1 MQMQNNFQCE
11 WPLRK
16 VCVVI
21 FTCFRPYKINKTIK
35 KSLHTLE
42 FVFLLHEVKMTALY
56 KKMWC
61 TCIHRVII
69 PWISSSQVGP
79 GFGKKGTWISSL
91 FSSCLIL
98 MKKSVL
104 WHCGLKVQCLAPT
117 PKFLWSLS
125 SSLNSIAKL
134 QPMTRLITLDPVDLY
149 ILDMSCH
156 SEHGM
161 SHPDP

>member
-1 MQMQNNFQCE
+1 M
-11 WPLRK
+11 WTALRQ
-16 VCVVI
+16 VSVII
-21 FTCFRPYKINKTIK
+21 FTCFRLYKINETVKN
-35 KSLHTLE
+35 SPHTLNY
-42 FVFLLHEVKMTALY
+42 FFCWMRFKLQHYTRKCDAHVFIGLLH
-56 KKMWC
+56 
-61 TCIHRVII
+61 
-69 PWISSSQVGP
+69 PWISKSQVGQ

-91 FSSCLIL
+91 FNSCLIL

-104 WHCGLKVQCLAPT
+104 WHCWLKVRCFAPT

-125 SSLNSIAKL
+125 SSLNSRAKL
-134 QPMTRLITLDPVDLY
+134 QPMTHLIALDPVDLY